1 MKMTAREYA
10 RRVRRIGPHSPLG
23 LDCLWAFGVGGGICL
38 LGEVLRQSY
47 LAMGVEAD
55 LAGTLTSCSLIVLSA
70 VLTTLGWYQ
79 KLAAKAGAG
88 SLVPITGFANAV
100 VSAAIEFRGQDVHH
114 CRAGD
119 RVRHA
124 GGGGVR
130 RGAVGA
136 GHGGCACAVINTGK
150 CAIRLQHDVIIQHFM
165 ERFSSIFHEGEI
177 LPMTVRCGDTLLFQT
192 LPVIAAGAA
201 VGGKKESE
209 GPLAA
214 EFDELSADNRFGQS
228 SWEAA
233 EKYLQ
238 LRAARLCLQK
248 AALPQEKVQLALA
261 GDLQAQCTASSYAM
275 RELGVPFAGL
285 FGACSTMAEGLAL
298 GAALCEGGA
307 ARNLLAMASSHF
319 CAAERQFRTPLSYG
333 AVRTPTAQWTATA
346 AGCCLLQ
353 PQGEGVG
360 IAAAT
365 FGRVQDYQVKDIN
378 NMGAAMAPAA
388 ASTLLHYFKDTG
400 TEPQEFDCIYTGDL
414 GQVGSQLLRELLAA
428 EGLLIKN
435 HVDCG
440 CILFDANE
448 QSVKS
453 GGSGPGCCAAVLCGH
468 ILPRLRR
475 GSQKRVLFTATGA
488 LMSQTTFLQKE
499 TIPAVAHLVELR
511 APEKEK

>member
-1 MKMTAREYA
+1 
-10 RRVRRIGPHSPLG
+10 
-23 LDCLWAFGVGGGICL
+23 
-38 LGEVLRQSY
+38 
-47 LAMGVEAD
+47 
-55 LAGTLTSCSLIVLSA
+55 
-70 VLTTLGWYQ
+70 
-79 KLAAKAGAG
+79 
-88 SLVPITGFANAV
+88 
-100 VSAAIEFRGQDVHH
+100 
-114 CRAGD
+114 
-119 RVRHA
+119 
-124 GGGGVR
+124 
-130 RGAVGA
+130 
-136 GHGGCACAVINTGK
+136 
-150 CAIRLQHDVIIQHFM
+150 
-165 ERFSSIFHEGEI
+165 
-177 LPMTVRCGDTLLFQT
+177 MTVRCGDTLLFQT

-488 LMSQTTFLQKE
+488 RPPFCRRRASRRWRIWWSCVRRKRRSKMNYFWAFCVGGAICVAGQLLIDLTGLTPARILTGYVVAGVVLSAIGWYAPLAEFAGCGATVPLLGFGHLLAKGVRTALQEEGAVGILTGGLTAAAAGVTTS
-499 TIPAVAHLVELR
+499 LVCGVVCSWVG
-511 APEKEK
+511 KSHDQN

>member
-1 MKMTAREYA
+1 
-10 RRVRRIGPHSPLG
+10 
-23 LDCLWAFGVGGGICL
+23 
-38 LGEVLRQSY
+38 
-47 LAMGVEAD
+47 
-55 LAGTLTSCSLIVLSA
+55 
-70 VLTTLGWYQ
+70 
-79 KLAAKAGAG
+79 
-88 SLVPITGFANAV
+88 
-100 VSAAIEFRGQDVHH
+100 
-114 CRAGD
+114 
-119 RVRHA
+119 
-124 GGGGVR
+124 
-130 RGAVGA
+130 
-136 GHGGCACAVINTGK
+136 
-150 CAIRLQHDVIIQHFM
+150 
-165 ERFSSIFHEGEI
+165 
-177 LPMTVRCGDTLLFQT
+177 MTVRCGDTLLFQT

-499 TIPAVAHLVELR
+499 TSRRWRIWWSCVRRKRRSKMNYFWAFCVGGAICVAGQLLIDLTGLTPARILTGYVVAGVVLSAIGWYAPLAEFAGCGATVPLLGFGHLLAKGVRTALQEEGAVGILTGGLT
-511 APEKEK
+511 AAAAGVTTSLVCGVVCSWVGKSHDQN